1 LFAHGHVPLSEVLS
15 ELRAEETHLR
25 GAGLLG
31 VFSVLADRAS
41 TVLATASGPSRSM
54 QRLGVIGIIAT
65 FIYSLYKKQKI
76 ENIERGFLCE
86 GHVAD
91 NGENCHTNVV
101 FAT

>member
-1 LFAHGHVPLSEVLS
+1 VLS

-25 GAGLLG
+25 GAALLG
-31 VFSVLADRAS
+31 VSSVLAARAS
-41 TVLATASGPSRSM
+41 TVLAASSR
-54 QRLGVIGIIAT
+54 RLGVIGIITT
-65 FIYSLYKKQKI
+65 FIYSLHKKQQI

-91 NGENCHTNVV
+91 NGENCHTNAV